1 MYDEL
6 IIGAGPAGLTTA
18 YELSENNK
26 KNILLLEK
34 NKTVGGLAA
43 TRVFNEYRYD
53 IGPHRFFTKNKEID
67 ELFLKILGNDAIK
80 VNRMTRI
87 LFKNTYFNYPLTP
100 FNALFGLGIFNSFYI
115 FFSYFNSRIKSYL
128 KITNITNF
136 EDWVVDR
143 FGKKLYL
150 NFFKNYTE
158 KVWGINCKDIGVDWA
173 AQRIK
178 GLSLSSAIKNAFFPN
193 SKNRPKS
200 LVDTFYY
207 PRLGAGMLWEKFENI
222 SEQRGID
229 IKKETEVVKIKKKNG
244 YFEVVIKNKNKLE
257 TVLAKHIFFSNPL
270 LQFIEIFDDDVPEE
284 VWKNCQL
291 LILCSPSNP
300 TGYCFEKKEY
310 LHLTIQFLKK

>member
-150 NFFKNYTE
+150 NFFK
-158 KVWGINCKDIGVDWA
+158 KFGV
-173 AQRIK
+173 
-178 GLSLSSAIKNAFFPN
+178 
-193 SKNRPKS
+193 
-200 LVDTFYY
+200 
-207 PRLGAGMLWEKFENI
+207 
-222 SEQRGID
+222 
-229 IKKETEVVKIKKKNG
+229 
-244 YFEVVIKNKNKLE
+244 
-257 TVLAKHIFFSNPL
+257 
-270 LQFIEIFDDDVPEE
+270 
-284 VWKNCQL
+284 
-291 LILCSPSNP
+291 
-300 TGYCFEKKEY
+300 
-310 LHLTIQFLKK
+310 